1 LGSPQKLHTTPTEAD
16 INALLSCPHDVNDP
30 KAVSDVAFSN
40 GLHLP
45 APKAVGFL
53 ESIRTDEA
61 AWQQLKQHGLF
72 QLKRKLR
79 TEAPLCNEPARLP
92 ALGTAVG
99 DFTLP
104 GPQPTMTEIEMEQI
118 PEGVVQKKR
127 RRASGGGRKP
137 QPQRANET
145 NEAYERRIQEN
156 EARRLRNRA
165 RQAQAQ

>member
-1 LGSPQKLHTTPTEAD
+1 MGSPQKLHTTPTEAD
-16 INALLSCPHDVNDP
+16 INALLSCPHDVNDA

-45 APKAVGFL
+45 PPKAVGLL

-61 AWQQLKQHGLF
+61 AWQQLKQHGFF

-99 DFTLP
+99 DSTLP
-104 GPQPTMTEIEMEQI
+104 GPHPTMTETEMTQILEQ
-118 PEGVVQKKR
+118 EVQKKR
-127 RRASGGGRKP
+127 KRARGGGRKP
-137 QPQRANET
+137 QAQREGET
-145 NEAYERRIQEN
+145 TDDFEKRLRKN
-156 EARRLRNRA
+156 EARR
-165 RQAQAQ
+165 RQRLQPQS